1 MTDEELKPCPFCG
14 SSASLERHRPSG
26 TFSSGMETHQP
37 FVACS
42 KGCVSIAPVYC
53 DDWPSGRR
61 NGSRTSSEATQV
73 AITAWNTRADAERIE
88 ELTAALVEI
97 RTCTTEHGGAAKA
110 LRIINAALEKQP

>member
-88 ELTAALVEI
+88 ALTSALIKI
-97 RTCTTEHGGAAKA
+97 REHNNTYGGSSYV
-110 LRIINAALEKQP
+110 LRIIEEALEKQP